1 MDSSKPLGEKG
12 YTDCLRPLDESVSP
26 VRQVNQ
32 LPLQCKSQKW
42 ILLSYLNASDSQSS
56 QHLP

>member
-1 MDSSKPLGEKG
+1 MDSSKPLYVGEKG

-32 LPLQCKSQKW
+32 LPLQCKSKK
-42 ILLSYLNASDSQSS
+42 
-56 QHLP
+56 